1 MIAGIKAPFLAIC
14 LLCVPVP
21 LLQRKAL
28 HSGAT
33 RHLTHLQLGTLGM
46 KTSQLAS
53 KDQGAHLTPIRR
65 DILYDESLTPP
76 SCASQS
82 LRNAR
87 LVVESSLW

>member
-1 MIAGIKAPFLAIC
+1 MVAGIKAPFLAIC
-14 LLCVPVP
+14 LLRMPVP
-21 LLQRKAL
+21 LLQRKRL

-33 RHLTHLQLGTLGM
+33 RHLTHLQLDALGM
-46 KTSQLAS
+46 LSSHPAS

-82 LRNAR
+82 LI
-87 LVVESSLW
+87 LQDW

>member
-14 LLCVPVP
+14 LLRVPVP

-28 HSGAT
+28 HSAAT
-33 RHLTHLQLGTLGM
+33 RHLTHLQLDA
-46 KTSQLAS
+46 LAMQTPQPAS
-53 KDQGAHLTPIRR
+53 IDQGAHLTPIRR

-82 LRNAR
+82 LE
-87 LVVESSLW
+87 LQDWW